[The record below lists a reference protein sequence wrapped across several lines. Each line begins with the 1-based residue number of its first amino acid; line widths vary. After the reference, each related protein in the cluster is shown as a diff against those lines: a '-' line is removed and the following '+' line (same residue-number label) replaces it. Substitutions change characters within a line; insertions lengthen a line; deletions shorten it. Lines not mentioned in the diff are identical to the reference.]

1 MPGVAQGALQGGRFV
16 ADVIV
21 AETRARRAGRAA
33 PPRSAFRYRDKGQM
47 ATVGRKV
54 AVVQTKRVALHG
66 LVAWMMWWVV
76 HVIALVGFR
85 NRAAVTLQW
94 AWQWLT
100 FQRGARL
107 ITGEVHG
114 LPRIGEAAQ
123 PPAAAPVA
131 LPTSPES

>member
-1 MPGVAQGALQGGRFV
+1 VRP
-16 ADVIV
+16 
-21 AETRARRAGRAA
+21 T
-33 PPRSAFRYRDKGQM
+33 FRYRDKGQM

-54 AVVQTKRVALHG
+54 AVVQTRRVALHG
-66 LVAWMMWWVV
+66 MLAWLMWWVV

-107 ITGEVHG
+107 ITGDHG
-114 LPRIGEAAQ
+114 PLPRVEGVGADGAPTL
-123 PPAAAPVA
+123 PPSAAPVLLA
-131 LPTSPES
+131 PAGPDQSSPTTSAP